1 MFATYLRR
9 ELGNRR
15 RQTFVVAIGLAL
27 AVALVMIVSSI
38 AAGVRDA
45 QAAALESVYGVGT
58 DITITQAAE
67 PPAEGELPGGP
78 QFAFGSGDGA
88 TTDGTTTLSQS
99 RLETGRGTTTFDAS
113 AVDTALGTDG
123 VAAAAGS
130 LSLTNT
136 TFSGEI
142 PDFTQQQQSGGDG
155 TGQAGA
161 PPQGGPDGAGGSQ
174 FGVESVTVD
183 GVDVDRTAIGPLS
196 ATALVEGRTLDAAD
210 AGALVAVLD
219 EDYATSSALA
229 VGDTIDLGGEHVEI
243 VGIVASTS
251 ATGTSAANVFIPLDT
266 AQTLAGLDGQ
276 VSTVTVQAESADSI
290 PAVQAALET
299 ALPDATVNTQAEL
312 AESVSG
318 SLSTAS
324 ALVANLGTWLSVI
337 VLGAAFLIAIL
348 FTVSG
353 VARRTREFGTLKAIG
368 WSNGR
373 IVGQVAGESFVTGAL
388 GAIGG
393 VVVGLAGIALVNA
406 LGPTISVA
414 GSTTAQ
420 GPGGGF
426 PGGDGAAMGGMG
438 GTVASTTTD
447 IVLQAPLTVGVVLI
461 AVGLAVLGG
470 VLAGVVGGW
479 RAARLRPAEALRTIA

>member
-142 PDFTQQQQSGGDG
+142 PDFTQQQSGGDG

-229 VGDTIDLGGEHVEI
+229 VGDTIDLGGEQVEI

-393 VVVGLAGIALVNA
+393 VVIGLAGIALVNA

-420 GPGGGF
+420 GPGGGL
-426 PGGDGAAMGGMG
+426 PGGGAGPGGMG
-438 GTVASTTTD
+438 GAVASTTTQ
-447 IVLQAPLTVGVVLI
+447 IVLQAPLTVSVVLI
-461 AVGLAVLGG
+461 AVGLAILGG